1 MSIAFNKISEPYAK
15 ALLEFSIA
23 ENCVGVM
30 NKSVSILTLIVQ
42 TPELNEFLNDPFI
55 SRESKKKGLKAVFLD
70 FRILSCFQLH
80 PGSINFLFMLIDRN
94 RMKILK
100 TIGEKFRDMAWNH
113 YSFKTVVMTT
123 AVPIKAS
130 TMARYKVRVKDI
142 LGEMWWFNL
151 VGVKHI
157 CFIQKVEPD
166 LVGGY
171 IFEIDSRR
179 IDVSIRGQLLQLCS
193 FLGL

>member
-30 NKSVSILTLIVQ
+30 SKSVSILTLIIE

-70 FRILSCFQLH
+70 FRILSCFTLH

-94 RMKILK
+94 RIKVLK
-100 TIGEKFRDMAWNH
+100 TIGEKFRKMAWDY
-113 YSFKTVVMTT
+113 YSFKTVVITS
-123 AVPIKAS
+123 AVPLKAS
-130 TMARYKVRVKDI
+130 TIAKYKVRLKG
-142 LGEMWWFNL
+142 LGGAKQIF
-151 VGVKHI
+151 
-157 CFIQKVEPD
+157 FIQKVEPA
-166 LVGGY
+166 LVGGL
-171 IFEIDSRR
+171 IFEMESKR
-179 IDVSIRGQLLQLCS
+179 IDVSIWGQLLQLCS